1 MAHYQPG
8 QRVVLTH
15 TTDPDH
21 PQRPGERGVVRAF
34 DSDRQVVSVGWDD
47 GTVSPIHLDAGD
59 RLDVLAAPAAIT
71 AEAWNRVLAAVT
83 SQGRLDGLHAVDRWT
98 ADTLD
103 EHVPGHRTTARRVLA
118 AIADGDP
125 DAAET
130 LPASDSSTYSQPPA
144 DWQLSD
150 LLCGGRPA
158 SWQPVSTD
166 EWERAAWA
174 YRDGFDTTVREA
186 APVRCRRAL
195 VPAAGG
201 RDLHEID
208 PDRVRLGGVGVF
220 SGEWMWTDGGQGPDY
235 ARIGFVGTLIDTW
248 NGWAVFSCTRRV
260 AEAIVADLQDQRD
273 RERERLRA
281 AGVAEQDLDRRVD
294 AEFAVLSF
302 DGDTIVADQRVLS
315 GDPEAIERITPDT
328 DGRYVVMGRSWCWE
342 AVHPYRCDRI
352 VGDLPAPG
360 EHQEFV
366 TLAHTSQL
374 RLPHARLRLELLRQW
389 PAADGTAYVAA
400 LTWDGRRIGAVG
412 CDGAGGDVDLLLTH
426 GVFGPEQMAGYLGGC
441 RRRDEPVGLQRLLT
455 ALADEALLDAALA
468 QATAD
473 GGTVLRRV
481 AEDGSTGTIRPIRPI
496 PRGWAALT
504 RLGTD
509 LAREAGDGRWEIRR
523 GGGWLTLPTNA
534 TTIA

>member
-1 MAHYQPG
+1 MNHYQPG
-8 QRVVLTH
+8 QRVALAH
-15 TTDPDH
+15 TTDPNH

-34 DSDRQVVSVGWDD
+34 GSGRQVVHVGWDN
-47 GTVSPIHLDAGD
+47 GTVSQVHLDSGD

-71 AEAWNRVLAAVT
+71 AEAWDRVLAAVT
-83 SQGRLDGLHAVDRWT
+83 SRGRLDGLRAVDHWT

-118 AIADGDP
+118 AITDSDP

-130 LPASDSSTYSQPPA
+130 LPGSDSSTYSQPLA

-150 LLCGGRPA
+150 LLGGAQPA
-158 SWQPVSTD
+158 LWQPVSTD
-166 EWERAAWA
+166 EWEQAAWA
-174 YRDGFDTTVREA
+174 YRDGFDTAVRDA
-186 APVRCRRAL
+186 ALLRCRQAL

-201 RDLHEID
+201 RDLREMD
-208 PDRVRLGGVGVF
+208 PDQVRLGGVGVF
-220 SGEWMWTDGGQGPDY
+220 SGEWMWTDGGAGPDY

-248 NGWAVFSCTRRV
+248 NGWAVFSCTRAV
-260 AEAIVADLQDQRD
+260 AEAIVADLQDQRG
-273 RERERLRA
+273 REQQRLRA
-281 AGVAEQDLDRRVD
+281 TGVAEQDLDGRVD

-315 GDPEAIERITPDT
+315 DDPEAVERITPDN
-328 DGRYVVMGRSWCWE
+328 DGRYVVMGGTWCWE

-352 VGDLPAPG
+352 AGDLPAPG

-389 PAADGTAYVAA
+389 PAAAGTAYVAA
-400 LTWDGRRIGAVG
+400 LTWDGRRVGTVG

-426 GVFGPEQMAGYLGGC
+426 GVFGPEQMAGYLSGC
-441 RRRDEPVGLQRLLT
+441 RRRDEPVGLPRLLT
-455 ALADEALLDAALA
+455 ALADEALLGAALA
-468 QATAD
+468 QAAAD
-473 GGTVLRRV
+473 GGTVVRRV
-481 AEDGSTGTIRPIRPI
+481 AEDGSTRTIRAVRAI

-509 LAREAGDGRWEIRR
+509 LAREAGDGRWEIWR
-523 GGGWLTLPTNA
+523 GSGWLTLPADT